1 MINKFIF
8 MSERFRIT
16 EEIARKEEQNK
27 QEENKMSRR
36 DLLKKTGL
44 AIGALIGGASALGTA
59 GCAREDKREQEI
71 ERKTREKN
79 KEIEEIIKKEE
90 LEKEIKK
97 DPRAGYID
105 IEDYLKD
112 YPHLKEKGYEIELEG
127 AREYFKNQEKK

>member
-1 MINKFIF
+1 
-8 MSERFRIT
+8 MSEFGPRQPMD
-16 EEIARKEEQNK
+16 EEKNKKEED
-27 QEENKMSRR
+27 EISRR
-36 DLLKKTGL
+36 DFLKKTGL

-71 ERKTREKN
+71 ERKTR
-79 KEIEEIIKKEE
+79 
-90 LEKEIKK
+90 EKEIKK

>member
-44 AIGALIGGASALGTA
+44 AIGALIGGASIIETA
-59 GCAREDKREQEI
+59 GCAREDKRAEEEKKRMR
-71 ERKTREKN
+71 ERGKN
-79 KEIEEIIKKEE
+79 LEDMIKEGEIKKEIQE
-90 LEKEIKK
+90 DPLSGYDGFKHFRDLNKDVQEGSEEYKAAEK
-97 DPRAGYID
+97 
-105 IEDYLKD
+105 
-112 YPHLKEKGYEIELEG
+112 
-127 AREYFKNQEKK
+127 YFKNREKK

>member
-1 MINKFIF
+1 
-8 MSERFRIT
+8 MSEFGPRQPMD
-16 EEIARKEEQNK
+16 EEKNKKEED
-27 QEENKMSRR
+27 EISRR
-36 DLLKKTGL
+36 DFLKKTGL